1 MWGEMNPPRYTAEQM
16 PSGMQGKVENANPS
30 YIYHRAEYNWK
41 SRDTLPYILQ
51 SRIQSV
57 IERDP
62 FHVYSEIER
71 NPTYIYFR
79 TLTFEEDRENV
90 RRGSGSVFRECFEL
104 R

>member
-1 MWGEMNPPRYTAEQM
+1 MNPPRYTAEQM

-51 SRIQSV
+51 SRVQSV
-57 IERDP
+57 IEGDP

-71 NPTYIYFR
+71 NPTYIY
-79 TLTFEEDRENV
+79 TSEH
-90 RRGSGSVFRECFEL
+90 
-104 R
+104 